1 MARTT
6 NKKAEMPEEIIVDNI
21 TATPEEEQQLN
32 LEQQITVT
40 NIAGWVVGFAR
51 LMGIGDVN
59 IPPRGSVRLTINEV
73 ISQVQNGNKLLA
85 GIDGFGNHATVIIE
99 DSRVLR
105 ELGFENADIFSD
117 EVVRKLFGITSQ
129 SAFEEAVKDK
139 IRTRAEKYAAE
150 KYAFMASVAKLGL
163 NDYSKIRFAE
173 EYTGY
178 KLDRV
183 RQDED
188 PRHH

>member
-21 TATPEEEQQLN
+21 TATPNEEPQLN

-40 NIAGWVVGFAR
+40 NIAGWIVGFAR

-85 GIDGFGNHATVIIE
+85 GIAGFGNHATVIIE

-139 IRTRAEKYAAE
+139 IRTRAEKYA
-150 KYAFMASVAKLGL
+150 FMASIVKLGL
-163 NDYSKIRFAE
+163 YDYSKIHFAE

-178 KLDRV
+178 KLYRV

>member
-73 ISQVQNGNKLLA
+73 ISQV
-85 GIDGFGNHATVIIE
+85 
-99 DSRVLR
+99 
-105 ELGFENADIFSD
+105 
-117 EVVRKLFGITSQ
+117 
-129 SAFEEAVKDK
+129 
-139 IRTRAEKYAAE
+139 
-150 KYAFMASVAKLGL
+150 
-163 NDYSKIRFAE
+163 
-173 EYTGY
+173 
-178 KLDRV
+178 
-183 RQDED
+183 
-188 PRHH
+188 

>member
-6 NKKAEMPEEIIVDNI
+6 NKKAEMPEGIIVDNI

-139 IRTRAEKYAAE
+139 IRTRAEKYA
-150 KYAFMASVAKLGL
+150 FMASVAKLGL

>member
-21 TATPEEEQQLN
+21 TATPEGEPQLN

-40 NIAGWVVGFAR
+40 NIAGWIVGFAR

-59 IPPRGSVRLTINEV
+59 IPPRGSVRLTVNEV
-73 ISQVQNGNKLLA
+73 ISQVQNGNKLFA
-85 GIDGFGNHATVIIE
+85 GIDGFGSHATIIIE
-99 DSRVLR
+99 DKRVL
-105 ELGFENADIFSD
+105 S
-117 EVVRKLFGITSQ
+117 VSKLFGIANQGEFESQ
-129 SAFEEAVKDK
+129 VRDK
-139 IRTRAEKYAAE
+139 IRTRAEKYA
-150 KYAFMASVAKLGL
+150 FMASIAKLGL

-188 PRHH
+188 PRHR

>member
-21 TATPEEEQQLN
+21 TATPEEEPQLN

-73 ISQVQNGNKLLA
+73 ISQVQNGNKLLR
-85 GIDGFGNHATVIIE
+85 I
-99 DSRVLR
+99 
-105 ELGFENADIFSD
+105 
-117 EVVRKLFGITSQ
+117 
-129 SAFEEAVKDK
+129 
-139 IRTRAEKYAAE
+139 
-150 KYAFMASVAKLGL
+150 
-163 NDYSKIRFAE
+163 
-173 EYTGY
+173 YT
-178 KLDRV
+178 
-183 RQDED
+183 
-188 PRHH
+188 